1 MEAIFNSKLF
11 RTSSRKI
18 EITAAMKNP
27 INTELVMQLK
37 KYLDKE
43 YLTPENVVKDYKE
56 KQAKPE
62 DENGQTDVVFD
73 ESPASNTSSPSF
85 APRSPSVP
93 DMSNELGE
101 EPTSETEETDETTE
115 ETVVEEEST
124 DTTSEAVNESVQI
137 KSMIGITTYTD
148 APQVD
153 PDVIK
158 GTLNNRAD
166 CTGVSRVSIKHNELW
181 IYYND
186 SINLNNVMENV
197 IQVIEMSGY
206 FCLSFNRL
214 ARTDNAIV
222 FEISD
227 QEAKENID

>member
-1 MEAIFNSKLF
+1 MEAIFSSKLF
-11 RTSSRKI
+11 RTSSRKA
-18 EITAAMKNP
+18 EITAALKNP
-27 INTELVMQLK
+27 VNTELVMQLK

-43 YLTPENVVKDYKE
+43 YLTPENVERNYE
-56 KQAKPE
+56 KPE
-62 DENGQTDVVFD
+62 EKPADENGQTDVVFD
-73 ESPASNTSSPSF
+73 DTSAPSSPSF

-93 DMSNELGE
+93 DTTDEHLE
-101 EPTSETEETDETTE
+101 EPTEETEVTEQTDEEITPDEISVQEETTE
-115 ETVVEEEST
+115 SVEQ
-124 DTTSEAVNESVQI
+124 SVQI

-148 APQVD
+148 EPQVD

-158 GTLNNRAD
+158 GTLNNRSD

-197 IQVIEMSGY
+197 IQVIELSGY

-227 QEAKENID
+227 EEAKQNID